1 MLMED
6 QIIQKYI
13 IKDIT
18 KEILQYANEYILLE
32 WIDIN
37 KLNWNCLSLNPNAIH
52 LLEKNQEKINWVW
65 LSLNPNAI
73 DLLEKNLV
81 DVATG
86 ASLEKIDWD
95 NVSVS
100 ENLNAIYLLER
111 NPEKINWR
119 CLSRN

>member
-37 KLNWNCLSLNPNAIH
+37 KLKWNYLSKIPNAIHILEKNLEKIDWAWLSLNPNAIH
-52 LLEKNQEKINWVW
+52 ILEKNQEKLNW
-65 LSLNPNAI
+65 
-73 DLLEKNLV
+73 
-81 DVATG
+81 
-86 ASLEKIDWD
+86 
-95 NVSVS
+95 
-100 ENLNAIYLLER
+100 Y
-111 NPEKINWR
+111 
-119 CLSRN
+119 